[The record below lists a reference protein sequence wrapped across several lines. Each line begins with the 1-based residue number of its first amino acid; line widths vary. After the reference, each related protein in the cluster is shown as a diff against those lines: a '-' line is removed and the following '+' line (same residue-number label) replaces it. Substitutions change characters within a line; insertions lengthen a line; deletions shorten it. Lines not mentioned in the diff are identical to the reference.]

1 MHAKM
6 CHFIV
11 TWGILKDG
19 NGPNESQTFVT
30 DKSDHNLTKII
41 SVQTVRHGLM
51 LFWLKMNA
59 T

>member
-11 TWGILKDG
+11 TKEFLKDW

-51 LFWLKMNA
+51 PFWLEMNA